1 MNADASDDKRRNVND
16 FLNGKFD
23 KHSMPNRPPED
34 TGMKILREA
43 KAIAKT
49 TSILI
54 VIAIV
59 VVAGIGGV
67 AYYSSIP
74 PTPTVTITTPTTTK
88 VTGPLM
94 VYSALHEFE
103 IGRICSAFAEETG
116 IDTKFLRASAGEL
129 TARVEAEGKKP
140 IGDVVLGGPCLN
152 HEIMKG
158 KGLLLQYKSPTATQI
173 DAQFH
178 DKDNYWYGFYLGA
191 IGFCVNT
198 ARLRTLKFAEPKSW
212 SDLLNQTYKG
222 EIVSSN
228 PATSGTAQ
236 TIFCTILQLR
246 GWDAGWEYLK
256 AFHKNVHHYETAGAA
271 PAQRVGAGEFAIGLA
286 FGHDIQKIIVGGYPV
301 KLIYPEEGTGTEIGG
316 LSIIKDGPN
325 PAAAK
330 VFVDWMLGKKAG
342 QLHTDISLRIS
353 TRKDVALP
361 LGATP
366 LEKIK
371 LMNYDY
377 KWAADNMSR
386 ILKEWEKVVAG

>member
-1 MNADASDDKRRNVND
+1 MDRVEITGMSSLD
-16 FLNGKFD
+16 GKFD
-23 KHSMPNRPPED
+23 KDLD
-34 TGMKILREA
+34 TMHTLENTRMKILREV

-49 TSILI
+49 TTILI
-54 VIAIV
+54 LVAV
-59 VVAGIGGV
+59 VLVAAVGGGI
-67 AYYSSIP
+67 YYSTIP
-74 PTPTVTITTPTTTK
+74 PTPTVTTPTVTTPAK
-88 VTGPLM
+88 PPKPTGPLM

-116 IDTKFLRASAGEL
+116 IEAKFLRASAGEL
-129 TARVEAEGKKP
+129 TARVEAESKKP

-158 KGLLLQYKSPTATQI
+158 KGLLLQYKSPTAVEI
-173 DAQFH
+173 DPQFH

-198 ARLRTLKFAEPKSW
+198 ARLKTLRFAEPKSW
-212 SDLLNQTYKG
+212 KDLLNQTYKG
-222 EIVSSN
+222 EIVTSN

-256 AFHKNVHHYETAGAA
+256 AFHKNVHHYETSGAA

-286 FGHDIQKIIVGGYPV
+286 FGHDIQKIILGGYPV

-330 VFVDWMLGKKAG
+330 AFVDWMLGKKAG
-342 QLHTDISLRIS
+342 QLHTDISLRVS
-353 TRKDVALP
+353 TRKDVTLP

>member
-1 MNADASDDKRRNVND
+1 MV
-16 FLNGKFD
+16 
-23 KHSMPNRPPED
+23 
-34 TGMKILREA
+34 KILREVRA
-43 KAIAKT
+43 VAKT
-49 TSILI
+49 TTIL
-54 VIAIV
+54 VLVAVIV
-59 VVAGIGGV
+59 VAAVGV
-67 AYYSSIP
+67 YYSTTITP
-74 PTPTVTITTPTTTK
+74 PVTTPTVTTPAK
-88 VTGPLM
+88 PKGPLM

-103 IGRICSAFAEETG
+103 IGRICSAFTEETG
-116 IDTKFLRASAGEL
+116 IETKFLRLSAGEL
-129 TARVEAEGKKP
+129 AARVEAEGKKP

-152 HEIMKG
+152 HENMKV
-158 KGLLLQYKSPTATQI
+158 KGLLLQYKSPTAAEI

-178 DKDNYWYGFYLGA
+178 DKENYWYGFYLGA

-198 ARLRTLKFAEPKSW
+198 DRLKTLKFVEPKSW
-212 SDLLNQTYKG
+212 KDLLNQTYKG

-236 TIFCTILQLR
+236 TIFAAILQLY
-246 GWDAGWEYLK
+246 GWDAGWDYLK
-256 AFHKNVHHYETAGAA
+256 AFHKNVHHYERAGAA

-301 KLIYPEEGTGTEIGG
+301 KLIYPAEGTGTEIGG
-316 LSIIKDGPN
+316 LAIIKDGPN

-330 VFVDWMLGKKAG
+330 AFVDWMLGKKAG
-342 QLHTDISLRIS
+342 QLHTDISLRVS